1 MSVPEIFTET
11 PVESIIIS
19 SALKI
24 QTVLAEAVI
33 GTPLLRNI
41 GILFIVFLI
50 IKCGVDVFS
59 EKKTLKDSVIKIISV
74 ILLYLISMTML
85 SKGTS
90 SISFNSLGS
99 YGSGNRTWNSYRK
112 VNEIKDSGNLSN
124 TSALYWYATINSG
137 IQEISNMISKAVSSV
152 FTDNG

>member
-33 GTPLLRNI
+33 GTPLLKNI

-50 IKCGVDVFS
+50 IKCGVDVF
-59 EKKTLKDSVIKIISV
+59 
-74 ILLYLISMTML
+74 
-85 SKGTS
+85 
-90 SISFNSLGS
+90 
-99 YGSGNRTWNSYRK
+99 
-112 VNEIKDSGNLSN
+112 
-124 TSALYWYATINSG
+124 
-137 IQEISNMISKAVSSV
+137 
-152 FTDNG
+152 

>member
-50 IKCGVDVFS
+50 IKCGVDVF
-59 EKKTLKDSVIKIISV
+59 
-74 ILLYLISMTML
+74 
-85 SKGTS
+85 
-90 SISFNSLGS
+90 
-99 YGSGNRTWNSYRK
+99 
-112 VNEIKDSGNLSN
+112 
-124 TSALYWYATINSG
+124 
-137 IQEISNMISKAVSSV
+137 
-152 FTDNG
+152 